1 MFPLPILPAQP
12 VAPGATVDAP
22 AGDASKP
29 GPETF
34 ASLLF
39 LSIPGTPPAARI
51 LDLGE
56 TPENESV
63 PEKGAQPEITD
74 KEMEMVAALFATVPP
89 AQQLPPQSGGVDFS
103 IVENSPALPAGQ
115 PIPQPILSFAA
126 GESPDQPGEPVN
138 SDVVPENL
146 LSAAE
151 RQATALP
158 RDLFDGKDK
167 SLGREARISAGT
179 PTLSPEQSKAPVDS
193 LRAEAEKIPSAIQ
206 ELLETSGAAEK
217 KSIDDSQ
224 KATPFAHPRETAAI
238 DAAPRGLATADVQV
252 DQHVEGASLLPSERS
267 GFFSHDDHRGDD
279 HESHSGGTLNQP
291 PFAHG
296 VTFQPVEAERAAAPA
311 QNHSWSA
318 TIERLAAEISAQAR
332 TERQEISMRL
342 EPPELGHVKIEL
354 ALDGDRLQARVTTEF
369 PEAGALIQNHI
380 QELRQALQAH
390 SLDLV
395 SVQVDL
401 GGSSAFSSNLQQG
414 AESGQKSSPEIRG
427 IIPAGESEASGEP
440 QRVASLDRGGLSVWA

>member
-1 MFPLPILPAQP
+1 MFPLPNLPAQP
-12 VAPGATVDAP
+12 VAPGAILDAP

-29 GPETF
+29 SPETF

-39 LSIPGTPPAARI
+39 LLIPSTPTAAKI
-51 LDLGE
+51 LDIGE
-56 TPENESV
+56 TPDNDSV
-63 PEKGAQPEITD
+63 PQKAAQQEITD
-74 KEMEMVAALFATVPP
+74 KDVDMVAALFAAVPP
-89 AQQLPPQSGGVDFS
+89 PQQQPPPSGRADLS

-115 PIPQPILSFAA
+115 PIPQSILSFAA
-126 GESPDQPGEPVN
+126 GESPDQPGESGN
-138 SDVVPENL
+138 SDVVPQNL

-167 SLGREARISAGT
+167 SLGREARVSAET
-179 PTLSPEQSKAPVDS
+179 PTLSPEESKAPVDS
-193 LRAEAEKIPSAIQ
+193 LRAEKIPSAIR

-224 KATPFAHPRETAAI
+224 KATPFARPRETAAT

-267 GFFSHDDHRGDD
+267 GFFSRDNHRGDD
-279 HESHSGGTLNQP
+279 HESHAGGTLNQP

-296 VTFQPVEAERAAAPA
+296 VTFQPVESERAAAPA

-332 TERQEISMRL
+332 TERQQVSMRL

-354 ALDGDRLQARVTTEF
+354 ALDGDRLQARVTTESA
-369 PEAGALIQNHI
+369 EAGALIQNHI
-380 QELRQALQAH
+380 QELRQALQTH

-414 AESGQKSSPEIRG
+414 SESGQSSPEIRG
-427 IIPAGESEASGEP
+427 IIPAGESEAAGEP
-440 QRVASLDRGGLSVWA
+440 QRVAPLDRGGLSVWA